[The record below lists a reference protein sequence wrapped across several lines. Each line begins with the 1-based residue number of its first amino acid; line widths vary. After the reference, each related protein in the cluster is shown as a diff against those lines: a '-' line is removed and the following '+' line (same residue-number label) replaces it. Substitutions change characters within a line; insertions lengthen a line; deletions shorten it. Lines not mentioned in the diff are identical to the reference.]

1 VWPGT
6 RYLVTRRCHDRSFLM
21 VPDDK
26 REALKQLIG
35 YALAYCLEKYG
46 LLLHEAV
53 FMSNHYH
60 LVVTD
65 VHGQLPAFKGLF
77 NALVARSVNALR
89 GRSDS
94 FWSGDPPCDVTL
106 ESDERL
112 VDRMAYT
119 LANPAQAELVKWGRR
134 WPGFTTWHL
143 DFGDKL
149 KFRRPKTFFDPDN
162 HRHPAT
168 AELTLVRPAAYPKLT
183 DAELREHVRVT
194 TRAREREKH
203 KQMKAANRRFLGEK
217 AVVQQRWDR
226 SPHRPEDRFGRRPKV
241 SDANKWVRIAALQRN
256 KSWEANYA
264 AARDA
269 FRDGDRDVEFP
280 FGTWALQRWAGVK
293 VATAPP

>member
-1 VWPGT
+1 VRPGT
-6 RYLVTRRCHDRSFLM
+6 RYLVTRRCHGRKFLM
-21 VPDDK
+21 VPDEQRK
-26 REALKQLIG
+26 ALRQLIG

-65 VHGQLPAFKGLF
+65 VHGQLPAFKALF

-94 FWSGDPPCDVTL
+94 FWSGDPPCDVTI

-119 LANPAQAELVKWGRR
+119 LANPAQAELVKSGRR
-134 WPGFTTWHL
+134 WPGLTTWDL
-143 DFGDKL
+143 EFGDTL
-149 KFRRPKTFFDPDN
+149 KFRRPTTFFDPDN
-162 HRHPAT
+162 RKHPAT
-168 AELTLVRPAAYPKLT
+168 ASLTLVRPDVYSDLS
-183 DAELREHVRVT
+183 DAELRDHVRTT
-194 TRAREREKH
+194 TRARERKKH
-203 KQMKAANRRFLGEK
+203 KQMKAANRRFLGET
-217 AVVQQRWDR
+217 AIVQQRWDR
-226 SPHRPEDRFGRRPKV
+226 SPHQPEDRFGKRPRV

-256 KSWEANYA
+256 KSWEATYA

-269 FRDGDRDVEFP
+269 FREGNRDVEFP
-280 FGTWALQRWAGVK
+280 FGTWAMQRWAGVK